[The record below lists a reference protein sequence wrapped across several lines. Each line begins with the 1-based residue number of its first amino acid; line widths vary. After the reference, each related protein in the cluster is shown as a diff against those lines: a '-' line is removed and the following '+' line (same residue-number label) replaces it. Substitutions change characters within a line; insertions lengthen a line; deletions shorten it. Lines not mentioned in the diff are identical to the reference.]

1 LIAQLKKKTCGKYEI
16 QGFPTL
22 LFFKDSKKIDVYQG
36 DRKIESFKSYID
48 MTTGFVKKSEDSQRG
63 SVLAINTV
71 NSKEI
76 FNKPGLLFVKFFCT
90 MVRSL

>member
-1 LIAQLKKKTCGKYEI
+1 
-16 QGFPTL
+16 
-22 LFFKDSKKIDVYQG
+22 
-36 DRKIESFKSYID
+36 

-76 FNKPGLLFVKFFCT
+76 FNKPGLLFVVSDFLK
-90 MVRSL
+90 M